1 MRDSPPLCRNRRI
14 SGIVDFMEI
23 DKKEG
28 LLAFSLMPLMERMDP
43 TLLEDSYELS
53 WENS

>member
-1 MRDSPPLCRNRRI
+1 MRDSPPLSRNRRI
-14 SGIVDFMEI
+14 SGNVDFMEI
-23 DKKEG
+23 VKKEG
-28 LLAFSLMPLMERMDP
+28 LLAFSLMHLMKIMDP

>member
-1 MRDSPPLCRNRRI
+1 MRDSPPLRRNRRI
-14 SGIVDFMEI
+14 SGNVDFMEI
-23 DKKEG
+23 AQKEG
-28 LLAFSLMPLMERMDP
+28 LLAFSLKPLMKRMDP